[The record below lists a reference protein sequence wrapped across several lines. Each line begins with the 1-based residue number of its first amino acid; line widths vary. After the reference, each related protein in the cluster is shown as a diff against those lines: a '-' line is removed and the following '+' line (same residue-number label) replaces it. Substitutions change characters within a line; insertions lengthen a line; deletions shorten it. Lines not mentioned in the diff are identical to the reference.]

1 MPLISV
7 IIPVYNVQKYLNQ
20 CIDSVLNQGVKDIE
34 IILINDGSTDNSG
47 NICDEYA
54 REDNRIKV
62 IHKENGGLSDARNF
76 GIKQAKGK
84 YLLFL
89 DSDDYW
95 MEGSLKEVV
104 KCTKD
109 DADIVFL
116 SVGKL
121 FEKTH
126 YITKKFECLSK
137 ENIKNKSK
145 EEVFQYLARAEK
157 FPVAAWDKL
166 IKKDIIISNNLYFE
180 KGLLSEDIDWT
191 TQLLL
196 LSNKFDVCEVDFYV
210 YRKQREGSI
219 TTSIKL
225 KNVTDMIY
233 ILEKWLEKCEN
244 GEVDDEV
251 KHSLLALHAYEY
263 IILMGHVYSI
273 NKNERQEL
281 IKQIESLKVLLNY
294 SKNKKTKIIKNI
306 EKLIGFKTTCKLLNI
321 YINRKS

>member
-7 IIPVYNVQKYLNQ
+7 IIPVYNVEKYLNQ

-34 IILINDGSTDNSG
+34 IILINDGSTDSSG

-104 KCTKD
+104 KCTKY

-145 EEVFQYLARAEK
+145 EEVFQYLAKSEK

-166 IKKDIIISNNLYFE
+166 IKKDIVISNNLLFE

-219 TTSIKL
+219 TASIKL

-233 ILEKWLEKCEN
+233 ILKKWIEKCEN
-244 GEVDDEV
+244 GEVES
-251 KHSLLALHAYEY
+251 SLINSILGLYSYEY
-263 IILMGHVYSI
+263 MILMGNVYSI
-273 NKNERQEL
+273 NKYERREVL
-281 IKQIESLKVLLNY
+281 NDIKNLKKILNY
-294 SKNKKTKIIKNI
+294 SSSKKTKLIKNVCN
-306 EKLIGFKTTCKLLNI
+306 LIGFNNTAYLLNT
-321 YINRKS
+321 YIRYKS